1 MQALGQR
8 LTFLFRSTKGLILVA
23 IAMIGITSAFFGML
37 SGPMAELGIRDTWVK
52 LFNIQLDP
60 AEREGRIVM
69 LYHSIAMAVVAIET
83 YIITAI
89 IKMKEQYKT
98 MINATITVGFMC
110 AMIFGLLFAYFGHNW
125 IFHGLFLF
133 GQSLIFF
140 AGCALAYALN
150 PWAKEYRVEKS
161 EYASWQGI
169 SLERVAFFAMAIAM
183 LGSALFGAVPGSY
196 SGNGFETFLAEDV
209 VREVHKT
216 PLELAVI
223 GHLHI
228 MLTLIAVALALIVGR
243 WFDFKGTLHK
253 IAMPLMIFGT
263 VVITLGV
270 WLVVPF
276 EEIAHYIIYAGSVG
290 ILLAA
295 LFLVIFGFRKLIA
308 EGTQGNPQASFIDK
322 LKALLSDP
330 LRFGSLWQMVYM
342 NFVVTFI
349 GLFMAIRLDAI
360 IRTWPHREER
370 VTLTG
375 HWHMLATI
383 IATMLLLYYMDM
395 IGLKG
400 KVRQWFGWAIVIF
413 SDLALGAAA
422 VFATKRLYVTE
433 GEQQSL
439 VNGIMLVTDV
449 SLAIIL
455 VVLAMLM
462 IWRLVDLFS
471 AKGLWKKELDEEAV
485 K

>member
-8 LTFLFRSTKGLILVA
+8 FTFLFRSTKGLILVA
-23 IAMIGITSAFFGML
+23 IAMIGIATAFFGLL
-37 SGPMAELGIRDTWVK
+37 SGPMAELGIRDIWVR
-52 LFNIQLDP
+52 LFGVQMVP

-140 AGCALAYALN
+140 AGCILAVALN
-150 PWAKEYRVEKS
+150 PWAKEYRVGKS
-161 EYASWQGI
+161 EYASWRGI
-169 SLERVAFFAMAIAM
+169 DLERAAFFAMAIAM
-183 LGSALFGAVPGSY
+183 LGSALFGAVPASY

-209 VREVHKT
+209 VREVEKN

-243 WFDFKGTLHK
+243 WFDFKGGWHK
-253 IAMPLMIFGT
+253 VAMPLMMLGT
-263 VVITLGV
+263 IIITLGV

-276 EEIAHYIIYAGSVG
+276 EETAHYIIYAGSVG

-308 EGTQGNPQASFIDK
+308 EGTRDNPKAGFVQKIG
-322 LKALLSDP
+322 ALLRDP
-330 LRFGSLWQMVYM
+330 LKFGSLWQMVYM
-342 NFVVTFI
+342 NFAVTFI

-370 VTLTG
+370 ITLTG

-383 IATMLLLYYMDM
+383 IATIILLYYGDM

-400 KVRQWFGWAIVIF
+400 RVRQLFGWFIIIF

-422 VFATKRLYVTE
+422 VFATKRLYVAE
-433 GEQQSL
+433 SEQQSL
-439 VNGIMLVTDV
+439 VNGIMIVTDF
-449 SLAIIL
+449 SLAAIL
-455 VVLAMLM
+455 VVLALLM
-462 IWRLVDLFS
+462 IWRLVDLFK
-471 AKGLWKKELDEEAV
+471 AKGMWKKELEEEALR
-485 K
+485 